1 VFHFEIDV
9 GTFELFGLGGRHFE
23 QCVLERPQLD

>member
-1 VFHFEIDV
+1 VFHIEIDV
-9 GTFELFGLGGRHFE
+9 GTFFGLGGRHFE